1 MKVPEYSKHDTRI
14 SLFIMPPYVL
24 VINYLMFGKRY
35 FTEFEVFWKATL
47 IFLAVSFVM
56 YKLISTFAIAIRTR
70 LPQSRDALK
79 RGSYLV
85 GTAFI
90 ITAAVITIFF
100 WGYDYIHFMDYELN
114 TANFRWALLISLI
127 LNIIGTVLNEG
138 ADTIVQWQDTLSESE
153 QLKKVTLQS
162 RLDGLKEQVNPHF
175 LFNSLNSLSS
185 LISEDPKKASKFLD
199 EMSKV
204 YRYLLRNNEEGLTT
218 LTAEL
223 QFIRSYFHLLKTR
236 YGEGIDIRI
245 NVDASFMNSLIPP
258 LTLQLLVENAV
269 KHNVILKEKPLQIE
283 IVTSKDGKLTV
294 KNCLQPK
301 VAKAPSTKIGLNNII
316 SKYKLL
322 NQPEIDV
329 HETGKEFIV
338 TVPLINN

>member
-14 SLFIMPPYVL
+14 AMFIMPPYVL
-24 VINYLMFGKRY
+24 VINYLLFGKRY
-35 FTEFEVFWKATL
+35 FTELPVFLKSTL

-56 YKLISTFAIAIRTR
+56 YKLISLFAIAIRGR
-70 LPQSRDALK
+70 LPHRRDALK
-79 RGSYLV
+79 RGFYLV
-85 GTAFI
+85 ATAFI
-90 ITAAVITIFF
+90 VTASVITILF
-100 WGYDYIHFMDYELN
+100 WGYDYIHFMDYELI
-114 TANFRWALLISLI
+114 TANYRWALLISLI
-127 LNIIGTVLNEG
+127 LNIIGTVMNEG
-138 ADTIVQWQDTLSESE
+138 ASTIVQWQDTLSESE

-162 RLDGLKEQVNPHF
+162 RLDGLKDQVNPHF

-185 LISEDPKKASKFLD
+185 LISEDPKMASKFLD

-223 QFIRSYFHLLKTR
+223 QFVRSYFHLLKTR
-236 YGEGIDIRI
+236 YGDGIDIRI
-245 NVDASFMNSLIPP
+245 NVDAACMNAQIPP
-258 LTLQLLVENAV
+258 LTLQLLIENAV
-269 KHNVILKEKPLQIE
+269 KHNVILKEQPLQID
-283 IVTSKDGKLTV
+283 IIAINDGKLHV

-301 VAKAPSTKIGLNNII
+301 VVKLPSTKIGLNNIK

-329 HETGKEFIV
+329 RETGKEFIV